1 MDAFFSRGPAVRL
14 KREFLLGQFG
24 FRLCHNVSICDLFP
38 VTFRLVSLCSLFSYH
53 CDKKQS
59 PWLEQ
64 LREGLVSFSSQFQR
78 FSPWQQEAVTEGT
91 THNYVVRKQ
100 RKTLEGSCSL
110 WGHRACVLFSPAGPI
125 SKLLSS
131 PTSVPPCWETSIH
144 HGSLLQIFQCEAK
157 NFT

>member
-1 MDAFFSRGPAVRL
+1 MDAFFSRGPAIRL

-24 FRLCHNVSICDLFP
+24 FRLCHNASICDLFP

-78 FSPWQQEAVTEGT
+78 FSPWQQEGVTEGT

-100 RKTLEGSCSL
+100 RKTLRAQGQCFIFSSRTQLQVPIFSHIGAAMLGSK
-110 WGHRACVLFSPAGPI
+110 HSPWKPVADFPVR
-125 SKLLSS
+125 S
-131 PTSVPPCWETSIH
+131 
-144 HGSLLQIFQCEAK
+144 
-157 NFT
+157 